1 MIRTKKRGHPTD
13 GQTRRFNVLYEL
25 ELEGVTHR
33 DVEVAAGQQV
43 NGFAFGGNC
52 HIGEI
57 IHVPKVGNKG
67 SR

>member
-1 MIRTKKRGHPTD
+1 M
-13 GQTRRFNVLYEL
+13 LYEL

-67 SR
+67 SL